1 MNHPGADTMSPLLDD
16 DPPAIDRFEL
26 VGRLGQG
33 GFGTVYLA
41 RDGADLVA
49 LKAVRLDREDDP
61 MRLHA
66 LESEVRVLGVA
77 PADAVAPL
85 RHADLG
91 ASRPFI
97 VLDYL
102 DGWTLRDRV
111 DAEGP
116 IGGEPL
122 NELARGFAGTVL
134 LLHEA
139 GVVHRDIKPR
149 NVVLVD
155 RPRLIDFGNADFGP
169 DIWQAPSGALFGS
182 PKWMAYEQVMG
193 LPVGPWTDVHA
204 WALSLAF
211 AATGEPPFQAQ
222 SVPAMVLRVFTLD
235 PTIPDTVDPRLADI
249 MRACL
254 AKQSGD
260 RPTIADVVQT
270 LEGFTNDG

>member
-1 MNHPGADTMSPLLDD
+1 MQRSEAASVSPLRDD

-26 VGRLGQG
+26 VGRLGEG

-61 MRLHA
+61 MRLRG
-66 LESEVRVLGVA
+66 LESEVRVLGMA
-77 PADAVAPL
+77 PPGAVASL

-116 IGGEPL
+116 LGGEAL
-122 NELARGFAGTVL
+122 TVLARGLAETLL
-134 LLHEA
+134 LLHAA
-139 GVVHRDIKPR
+139 GIVHRDIKPR

-155 RPRLIDFGNADFGP
+155 RPRLIDYGNADFGP

-235 PTIPDTVDPRLADI
+235 PPIPDTVDPRLASL

-260 RPTIADVVQT
+260 RPTIAEVVQT
-270 LEGFTNDG
+270 LEGFTSHG

>member
-49 LKAVRLDREDDP
+49 LKALRLDREDDP

-91 ASRPFI
+91 ASRPYI

-116 IGGEPL
+116 MGGGAL

-149 NVVLVD
+149 NVVLAD
-155 RPRLIDFGNADFGP
+155 RPRLIDYGNADFGP

-222 SVPAMVLRVFTLD
+222 SVPAMVLRVFTVD
-235 PTIPDTVDPRLADI
+235 PTIPDTVDPRLASL

-260 RPTIADVVQT
+260 RPTIAEVVQT